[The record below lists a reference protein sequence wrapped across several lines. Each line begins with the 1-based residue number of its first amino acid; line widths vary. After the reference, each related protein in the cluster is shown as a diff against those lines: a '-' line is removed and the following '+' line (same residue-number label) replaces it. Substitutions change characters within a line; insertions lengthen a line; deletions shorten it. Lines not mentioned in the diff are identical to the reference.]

1 MENNYQHHV
10 RVTSDTL
17 KTLTM
22 GLQVLYDMEMENP
35 LLEEN
40 LQSYLKKVTHMHV
53 KLLEKYQN
61 VTIVPQKKKKRKRKI
76 KRKAEISLEW
86 WGLAE
91 KL

>member
-1 MENNYQHHV
+1 MSLE
-10 RVTSDTL
+10 
-17 KTLTM
+17 
-22 GLQVLYDMEMENP
+22 VLYDMEMENP

-40 LQSYLKKVTHMHV
+40 LQAYLKKVTNMHV

-61 VTIVPQKKKKRKRKI
+61 VTINPQKKKRRKRKI
-76 KRKAEISLEW
+76 KRKTEISLEW